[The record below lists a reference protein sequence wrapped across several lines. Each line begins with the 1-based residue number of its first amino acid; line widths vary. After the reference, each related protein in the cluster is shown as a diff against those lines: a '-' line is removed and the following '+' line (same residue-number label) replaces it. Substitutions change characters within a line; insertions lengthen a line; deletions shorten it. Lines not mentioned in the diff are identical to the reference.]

1 MSDYIDKLSAT
12 SIPVVPKEH
21 RKQFA
26 NYDDAFETG
35 WNEAL
40 AYVNDIQPADVVSRE
55 NYESME
61 RTVYLLNKALQ
72 KSVEVVRCKGCEYWN
87 KDEDVLNDGI
97 CDEWSD
103 FEDSIIRYTNPDDYC
118 SLGERKEQDNE

>member
-1 MSDYIDKLSAT
+1 MSEYIDKLSAT

-40 AYVNDIQPADVVSRE
+40 ACVNDIQPADVVSRE
-55 NYESME
+55 SYESME
-61 RTVYLLNKALQ
+61 RTVNLLNKALQ
-72 KSVEVVRCKGCEYWN
+72 KSVELVRCKDCKHHEELLYN
-87 KDEDVLNDGI
+87 NDGKVL
-97 CDEWSD
+97 CWVHGLDVVVD
-103 FEDSIIRYTNPDDYC
+103 GNGYC
-118 SLGERKEQDNE
+118 NYGERKE

>member
-1 MSDYIDKLSAT
+1 MSEYIDKLSAT

-55 NYESME
+55 SYGSME
-61 RTVYLLNKALQ
+61 RTVNLLNKALQ
-72 KSVEVVRCKGCEYWN
+72 KSVEVVRC
-87 KDEDVLNDGI
+87 ED
-97 CDEWSD
+97 CKWW
-103 FEDSIIRYTNPDDYC
+103 DSKEHKCAIRDSYGWDYKPTDYC
-118 SLGERKEQDNE
+118 SYGERKEK

>member
-1 MSDYIDKLSAT
+1 MSEYIDKLSAT

-55 NYESME
+55 SYESME
-61 RTVYLLNKALQ
+61 RTVNLLNKALQ
-72 KSVEVVRCKGCEYWN
+72 KSVELVRCKDCKHHEELLN
-87 KDEDVLNDGI
+87 NNDGNVLCWVHGLDVI
-97 CDEWSD
+97 VD
-103 FEDSIIRYTNPDDYC
+103 RNGYC
-118 SLGERKEQDNE
+118 NYGEREEQEHDN